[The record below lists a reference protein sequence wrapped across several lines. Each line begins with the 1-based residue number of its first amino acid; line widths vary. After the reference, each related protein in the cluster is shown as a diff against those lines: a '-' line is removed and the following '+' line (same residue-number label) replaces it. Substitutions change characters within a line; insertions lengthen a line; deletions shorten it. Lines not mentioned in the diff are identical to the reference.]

1 MRRSTFKILFYV
13 KKGGVKKNGNG
24 TIMGRITIDGAQTQ
38 FSTKMELPPE
48 QWNIDKGK
56 AAGSSA
62 KAVNI
67 NRQLDA
73 IRSQITILYNQEMTI
88 TGYCTPEKLKN
99 QILGVEEKTHT
110 LLVYF
115 DKFLEHYKLKVGI
128 NTTWTTYTKYVLTRN
143 KFEEFLIQ
151 KYNIKDIVL
160 KELSLSMPQEFYLFL
175 RTNKSANN
183 DAMKH
188 LQRLRAVL
196 NFVKTTGYSDFIDP
210 YLNFKMSFEK
220 TNREYLERNEI
231 ESILNKKFISERLN
245 RVRDIFI
252 FSCYTG
258 ISFADILELK
268 TENICLAFDQ
278 NLWIMGKR
286 KKTGEKFNIRL
297 LDIPKEI
304 IDKYSKSR
312 KGHKLLPCITNQKM
326 NEYLKEIAALC
337 GINKNLTFHVARHS
351 FATLCLTE
359 GVPIESVSKML
370 GHTDI
375 KTTQIYAR
383 IIDQK
388 LSSDMDN
395 LALKLNQKETKEKKV
410 S

>member
-13 KKGGVKKNGNG
+13 KKSGLKKNGHA

-38 FSTKMELPPE
+38 FSTKMELSPE

-56 AAGSSA
+56 ATGSSA
-62 KAVNI
+62 NAVNI

-73 IRSQITILYNQEMTI
+73 IRSQLTVLYNQEMATS
-88 TGYCTPEKLKN
+88 GHCTPEKLKN
-99 QILGVEEKTHT
+99 QILGVEGKVHT

-115 DKFLEHYKLKVGI
+115 DKFLEHYKLKVGTS
-128 NTTWTTYTKYVLTRN
+128 TTWTTYTKYLLTRN
-143 KFEEFLIQ
+143 KFEDFLHA
-151 KYNIKDIVL
+151 KYNIKDLIL

-196 NFVKTTGYSDFIDP
+196 NFVKTMGYSDFIDP

-220 TNREYLERNEI
+220 TNREYLEKDEI
-231 ESILNKKFISERLN
+231 ESILNKKFISDRLN
-245 RVRDIFI
+245 KVRDIFI

-258 ISFADILELK
+258 MSYADIMELK
-268 TENICLAFDQ
+268 SENIRLAFDK
-278 NLWIMGKR
+278 NLWIMGER

-304 IDKYSKSR
+304 IEKYSKAR
-312 KGHKLLPCITNQKM
+312 QGNKLLPCITNQKM

-370 GHTDI
+370 GHADI

-383 IIDQK
+383 IVDQK
-388 LSSDMDN
+388 LSQDMDN
-395 LALKLNQKETKEKKV
+395 LALRLNRKERKTG